1 MSRLKADFEADWIA
15 HLRSALVNVQGWPA
29 AEVANLDD
37 RDVRFRYFDA
47 QRRRI
52 APAPR
57 TIKIAD
63 DFVCPEEHETGWEA
77 LQEKVRKGEDI
88 NPHLS
93 KRHASLFNPD
103 GLLAEWGVHHFHLG
117 VVPDPKHPAYVGRT
131 GPLLYALV
139 NDQSFCAINVYTH
152 QSFESSGILQSIHRN
167 WPEMISRYRGKGV
180 TGGTWNRAQRRA
192 LRNKNANVLVTTAD
206 GSVYM
211 PISGGVM
218 ASGINAEAVRL
229 ADYCQDKI
237 REIQAN
243 FERQLDDLLPTL
255 RQQGFSGEEEV
266 EAELKLSD
274 AGVQVFFPK
283 YRVLANVKLIDDTTG
298 SHA

>member
-1 MSRLKADFEADWIA
+1 MSRLRADA
-15 HLRSALVNVQGWPA
+15 HLRSDLVNVQGWPA
-29 AEVANLDD
+29 TEVASLDD
-37 RDVRFRYFDA
+37 RDVRYHYFDA

-57 TIKIAD
+57 TTKIAD
-63 DFVCPEEHETGWEA
+63 DFVCPPEHEIGWKA
-77 LQEKVRKGEDI
+77 LQAKVRKGEDI

-93 KRHASLFNPD
+93 RRHASLLNPD

-117 VVPDPKHPAYVGRT
+117 VASDPKHPAYIGRT

-139 NDQSFCAINVYTH
+139 NDQTFCAINVYAH
-152 QSFESSGILQSIHRN
+152 QSFEDSRVLESIHRN
-167 WPEMISRYRGKGV
+167 WSEMISRYRMKGV
-180 TGGTWNRAQRRA
+180 TGGAWNQVQRRA

-211 PISGGVM
+211 PINGGVM
-218 ASGINAEAVRL
+218 ASGVNAEAVWF
-229 ADYCQDKI
+229 ADLFQESI
-237 REIQAN
+237 REFQAN

-283 YRVLANVKLIDDTTG
+283 YRVLANVKLIDDTTS